1 MTREEEI
8 NQASG
13 AYAFQLCAE
22 CINSEICKEMGL
34 GCPRLRESIIA
45 FSEGVKWADEHPKN
59 VWHSADEEPNDKYE
73 ILVQDEFG
81 HFWLTDYVEDISHYQ
96 NGWKECAACEC
107 IIRWAY
113 ISELLPKGGA

>member
-1 MTREEEI
+1 MGRDEQII
-8 NQASG
+8 NASTDTFKENGDEFAKVVQLFWMSAFISG
-13 AYAFQLCAE
+13 A
-22 CINSEICKEMGL
+22 
-34 GCPRLRESIIA
+34 
-45 FSEGVKWADEHPKN
+45 KWSDNHPAN
-59 VWHSADEEPNDKYE
+59 VWHNATEEPAGKYE

-113 ISELLPKGGA
+113 ISDLLPKGGEE

>member
-1 MTREEEI
+1 MDNDKSKRMMSREEEI
-8 NQASG
+8 VNASADTFISCGDEFTRAIKMLWVTAFIAG
-13 AYAFQLCAE
+13 AA
-22 CINSEICKEMGL
+22 
-34 GCPRLRESIIA
+34 
-45 FSEGVKWADEHPKN
+45 WADKHPKN
-59 VWHSADEEPNDKYE
+59 VWHQADEEPQGKYE

-113 ISELLPKGGA
+113 ISDLLPKYES

>member
-1 MTREEEI
+1 MTREEIEQVAE
-8 NQASG
+8 NYASQMCNDCSARLYCEDKNKKCVERREQEKVYADG
-13 AYAFQLCAE
+13 A
-22 CINSEICKEMGL
+22 
-34 GCPRLRESIIA
+34 
-45 FSEGVKWADEHPKN
+45 KWSDNHPAN
-59 VWHSADEEPNDKYE
+59 VWHKADEEPQGKYE

-113 ISELLPKGGA
+113 VSDLLPKGGEK

>member
-1 MTREEEI
+1 MGRNEEI
-8 NQASG
+8 IKASTDTFKEDGDEFVKVIRLFWISAFVAG
-13 AYAFQLCAE
+13 AD
-22 CINSEICKEMGL
+22 
-34 GCPRLRESIIA
+34 
-45 FSEGVKWADEHPKN
+45 WADKHPKN
-59 VWHSADEEPNDKYE
+59 VWHSADEEPKDKYE

-113 ISELLPKGGA
+113 ISDLLPKGGEE